1 MISTIGTTPASAG
14 QAVSTDPVVSVAAR
28 GQSGDSGTPVAI
40 GLSTVAAV
48 VLVAL
53 AIGLS
58 YFVCRRRKKAKET
71 KKEEYYYSQSMATTT
86 TAGASIA
93 STAASAAA
101 GAATDDE
108 YYYTDVDSMYVSKDY
123 GTSSATDPQLKTYD
137 QRNKATY

>member
-53 AIGLS
+53 AIALS
-58 YFVCRRRKKAKET
+58 FFVCRRRNKAKAKGT
-71 KKEEYYYSQSMATTT
+71 KNEEYYSQSMATTT
-86 TAGASIA
+86 AAGVSAV
-93 STAASAAA
+93 TAASTAA

-108 YYYTDVDSMYVSKDY
+108 YYYTDVDSIASKDY
-123 GTSSATDPQLKTYD
+123 GASYD
-137 QRNKATY
+137 QSKATY